1 MDQTKKILTD
11 VFGNAAESFA
21 YMFAEPHEGVE
32 APPAPES
39 ALKVNMSFHGAF
51 SGELVLLVPE
61 TLCPAIAANALG
73 LEPEDDEAASGAR
86 DALKELLNV
95 TCGQLLTA
103 LAGEEPVFDLTV
115 PEVSILEEGDWEAYC
130 AVPGSV
136 LFSLEDEPVIL
147 QLTMAEDKT
156 T

>member
-1 MDQTKKILTD
+1 MDQTNKILMD

-21 YMFAEPHEGVE
+21 YMFAEPYEDAE

-39 ALKVNMSFHGAF
+39 ALKVSMSFNGALA
-51 SGELVLLVPE
+51 GEIVLLVPE
-61 TLCPAIAANALG
+61 SLCPAIAANALG
-73 LEPEDDEAASGAR
+73 LEPEDVEAASGAR

-115 PEVSILEEGDWEAYC
+115 PEGSILEEGEWVKYC
-130 AVPGSV
+130 VAPGSV
-136 LFSLEDEPVIL
+136 LLSLEDEPAIL